1 MAGGR
6 RLPLG
11 GDQAWRGIV
20 EHLSVEAGASEPA
33 DGIRPIGHDEVSLTL
48 QHEVPSKSVG
58 AARMSAINWPALRGD
73 MEQAEELLG
82 HLRSDSQKLDTY
94 YESTREFARIS
105 LGRRIITAADAGRA
119 MRLSA
124 RRHAPAQVPS
134 IRRSD
139 WR

>member
-1 MAGGR
+1 M
-6 RLPLG
+6 
-11 GDQAWRGIV
+11 
-20 EHLSVEAGASEPA
+20 EAGASEPA

-94 YESTREFARIS
+94 YEFDTRACPDQPWQAHHHS
-105 LGRRIITAADAGRA
+105 GGRRACHAV
-119 MRLSA
+119 A
-124 RRHAPAQVPS
+124 RS
-134 IRRSD
+134 
-139 WR
+139 